1 MSVENYLTFLCL
13 FFTLLCDCETKL
25 ATPFQPIRNLEPVM
39 SWSTKFSA
47 YISLPYLSS
56 HWLIMMNTFVSISLC
71 HRFVVFLLR
80 RSIRHYRVLKQV
92 NIRIN
97 YHNCVLRF
105 FYFFGAYAMRE
116 TQREER
122 RRTYLHVCAFWMSY
136 SRA

>member
-47 YISLPYLSS
+47 CISLPCLIS

-80 RSIRHYRVLKQV
+80 RSIRHYHVLKQV

-105 FYFFGAYAMRE
+105 FCFRAYAMRE

-122 RRTYLHVCAFWMSY
+122 RRTYLHVCACWMSY